1 MAGYT
6 NTPTSR
12 GSPKILRQRRVV
24 RMSPLNGDAARKTKS
39 STRKTAD
46 LSPQEILERNAKERE
61 RVHAVNDQ
69 YQVSGKPHNALCFMS
84 LQVKCYGIFTLSDS
98 DSDFNPMATLHH
110 AEVFTLHGQIQI
122 PILIVNYRNGIRIR
136 VHTRVRLLQSK

>member
-6 NTPTSR
+6 NTPTNR

-24 RMSPLNGDAARKTKS
+24 KISPLNGDVARKTKS

-69 YQVSGKPHNALCFMS
+69 YQVSGELYKAYCSRS
-84 LQVKCYGIFTLSDS
+84 LQGKCYWS
-98 DSDFNPMATLHH
+98 
-110 AEVFTLHGQIQI
+110 QILNKRFPQ
-122 PILIVNYRNGIRIR
+122 
-136 VHTRVRLLQSK
+136 

>member
-98 DSDFNPMATLHH
+98 DSDFKPNGYIAPCRSFHAAWSDSDSNPNC
-110 AEVFTLHGQIQI
+110 Q
-122 PILIVNYRNGIRIR
+122 
-136 VHTRVRLLQSK
+136 LQEWDQNPSPYPSPSPAK

>member
-24 RMSPLNGDAARKTKS
+24 RISPLNRDAARKTKS

-61 RVHAVNDQ
+61 RAHAVNDQ
-69 YQVSGKPHNALCFMS
+69 YQVSGESHNVLLF
-84 LQVKCYGIFTLSDS
+84 
-98 DSDFNPMATLHH
+98 H
-110 AEVFTLHGQIQI
+110 VFTG
-122 PILIVNYRNGIRIR
+122 
-136 VHTRVRLLQSK
+136 